1 VKKKV
6 MKIVK
11 RKKRMKKGPGL
22 GPDPLNDEFW
32 WWSLEL
38 NLGDAGV

>member
-1 VKKKV
+1 
-6 MKIVK
+6 
-11 RKKRMKKGPGL
+11 MKKGPGRL
-22 GPDPLNDEFW
+22 GPDPLNIEFV